1 MLSDHLVEIIHI
13 EKGTVAGWLRL
24 SLADGSFFMLPFKLV
39 HESGW
44 DLPGS
49 YADPVQLEQL
59 QHSAYLKLVRRKAL
73 DALSRAEHS
82 RQKLEQKLT
91 LKGYPIDCIREIL
104 DELEQQGLQSDLRF
118 AEVWGRS
125 RMERKGEGP
134 RKVMLGLRSRGI
146 SSATAS
152 EALSRLLAEEPE
164 LGMRAVRKAV
174 ERRLGSRRYS
184 GPEALVREL
193 QYEGF
198 DRELVIEVLDAKES
212 D

>member
-1 MLSDHLVEIIHI
+1 MQSDHLIEIIHI

-44 DLPGS
+44 DIPGS
-49 YADPVQLEQL
+49 FADPQRLEQL
-59 QHSAYLKLVRRKAL
+59 QRTAYLQLVRRKAL
-73 DALSRAEHS
+73 DALSRSEHS

-91 LKGYPIDCIREIL
+91 LKGYPADCIREIL
-104 DELEQQGLQSDLRF
+104 DELQQQGLQSDLRF
-118 AEVWGRS
+118 AEGWGRV

-134 RKVMLGLRSRGI
+134 RKVILGLRSRGI

-152 EALSRLLAEEPE
+152 EAITGLLSDEPE
-164 LGMRAVRKAV
+164 LISRALRKAV
-174 ERRLGSRRYS
+174 DRRMSSRRYN
-184 GPEALVREL
+184 GADALIREL
-193 QYEGF
+193 QHEGF
-198 DRELVIEVLDAKES
+198 DRELVIELLDAKES